1 MHNELFAAA
10 LGLADPWFVA
20 GLDFEKSG
28 ARQRLTIRIDFR
40 PKSRFAVEGGGPEHP
55 VHDTRVKRYQHL
67 DFFQHECELVVRVPR
82 VRRPDGRVVLVP
94 PSWAGRLHGFT
105 LLFEAMIL
113 LLCREMPFAAV
124 ARLTGLS
131 WHKVRAICTR
141 YVDQAVEQADH
152 SEVRSLAID
161 ETSRARGHD
170 YVSLFAHPSERRV
183 LFVAEGRRA
192 DTVAQFAEDF
202 TRHGGD
208 PARIASVSIDMSR
221 AFIEGVSEHFPD
233 ARITFDKFHVIAHA
247 STAVDETRRIE
258 QRSDPDLESLRW
270 TLLKSRDTLSPE
282 QKADLDQLV
291 SRAAGKRTARA
302 WLYREQL
309 REILN
314 RKQVHVV
321 RRMLHQW
328 CTNVNRSRV
337 RPMKKVAAMI
347 RRHLDGIA
355 EWARSRATNGF
366 LEAVN
371 GLFQAAKRK
380 ARGYTRFETIRTV
393 IFLIAGK
400 LDFRN
405 LNPHAPLPA

>member
-28 ARQRLTIRIDFR
+28 TRQRLTIRIDFR

-67 DFFQHECELVVRVPR
+67 DFFQHECELAVRVPR

-94 PSWAGRLHGFT
+94 PSWAGRLRGFT

-131 WHKVRAICTR
+131 WHKVRAICSR
-141 YVDQAVEQADH
+141 YVDQAVEQADY

-192 DTVAQFAEDF
+192 DTVAQFAEDL

-221 AFIEGVSEHFPD
+221 AFIKGVSEHFPD
-233 ARITFDKFHVIAHA
+233 ARITFDSSMSSPMPPRPSTRPAGSSSAPTPTSRA
-247 STAVDETRRIE
+247 SAGP
-258 QRSDPDLESLRW
+258 S
-270 TLLKSRDTLSPE
+270 
-282 QKADLDQLV
+282 
-291 SRAAGKRTARA
+291 SRAATPSLRNRRPTSINSSPAPPASALLAPGSTAS
-302 WLYREQL
+302 
-309 REILN
+309 N
-314 RKQVHVV
+314 
-321 RRMLHQW
+321 
-328 CTNVNRSRV
+328 S
-337 RPMKKVAAMI
+337 
-347 RRHLDGIA
+347 
-355 EWARSRATNGF
+355 
-366 LEAVN
+366 
-371 GLFQAAKRK
+371 AKS
-380 ARGYTRFETIRTV
+380 
-393 IFLIAGK
+393 
-400 LDFRN
+400 
-405 LNPHAPLPA
+405 